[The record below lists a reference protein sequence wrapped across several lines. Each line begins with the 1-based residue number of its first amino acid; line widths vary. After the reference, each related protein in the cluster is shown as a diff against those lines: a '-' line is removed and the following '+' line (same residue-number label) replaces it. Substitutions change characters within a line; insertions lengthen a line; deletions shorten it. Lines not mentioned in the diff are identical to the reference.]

1 MKNERQLELKF
12 DDPVEYL
19 TISTYR
25 HAPLQAGYHEIPIR
39 GLEVAVVVNTGSHGP
54 FLQITVG
61 RWRA

>member
-1 MKNERQLELKF
+1 MRKPGSPPNY

-19 TISTYR
+19 TLPTYR
-25 HAPLQAGYHEIPIR
+25 HAPLQAGYHEIPVS
-39 GLEVAVVVNTGSHGP
+39 GLEARVVVITGPDGP